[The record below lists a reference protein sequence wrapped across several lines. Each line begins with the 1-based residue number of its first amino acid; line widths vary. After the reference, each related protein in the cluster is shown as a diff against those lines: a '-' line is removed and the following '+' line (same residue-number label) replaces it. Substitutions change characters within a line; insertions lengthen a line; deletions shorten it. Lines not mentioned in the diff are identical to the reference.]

1 MRIFSSFDTK
11 FKEKIIEKEKKEYPD
26 WNFLIISY
34 NKYYKYVYV
43 YLPLFFLIALF
54 SLITTFYI
62 YSMFYSSYSD
72 FIIIIIN
79 IFYCLFIMV
88 VIYLWIKILKFYID
102 YILDFLVITPNRI
115 IFYNQENI
123 FTRKWRTIKVESV
136 KTITVHKSWLIRSIF
151 NFGSLIILTE
161 WDEVWNWEIDFKYIK
176 NPDKVRQKIFKIIW
190 NNSKTSKNEE

>member
-11 FKEKIIEKEKKEYPD
+11 FKEKIIEKEKKEIPD

-123 FTRKWRTIKVESV
+123 FTRRWRTIKVESV

-190 NNSKTSKNEE
+190 NNSKTPKNEE